1 MKGLESFKLLSIWA
15 FFSFYKIKY
24 KSIEEGSK
32 AEEEI
37 VPSPAGNDS
46 LNCTFTFSVGY
57 EKFFDL
63 ILYFENIQNLMED
76 IQYKVNIYSI
86 VQETEDAIVESKELH
101 EKVIVIDGNLCTY
114 TEDMDR
120 DGLHDNA

>member
-1 MKGLESFKLLSIWA
+1 
-15 FFSFYKIKY
+15 
-24 KSIEEGSK
+24 
-32 AEEEI
+32 
-37 VPSPAGNDS
+37 
-46 LNCTFTFSVGY
+46 
-57 EKFFDL
+57 
-63 ILYFENIQNLMED
+63 MED

-120 DGLHDNA
+120 DGLHDNAWYNQIILTKKTTIILTAMK

>member
-1 MKGLESFKLLSIWA
+1 
-15 FFSFYKIKY
+15 
-24 KSIEEGSK
+24 
-32 AEEEI
+32 
-37 VPSPAGNDS
+37 
-46 LNCTFTFSVGY
+46 
-57 EKFFDL
+57 
-63 ILYFENIQNLMED
+63 MED